1 MIRKPPEPPYTL
13 LLLAAVGVALMTP
26 VFWYVRFVRFAW
38 PTVDREARQLSLSQA
53 WDCLAVWKLSECR
66 AHLESIGT
74 PLASAA
80 MRNQVWVV
88 APLVAAVALLGICAY
103 LRWFA
108 IQRRVIVS
116 GMVVEG
122 MDALLKAG
130 AHEQKNNRYAKTRG
144 IHMFNGWH
152 YTLQR
157 ETNHTFILGAPGGGK
172 TVTFRRMIG
181 SVVAR
186 GDKAIIFDEKGDYTR
201 IVPHSV
207 RDGKEI
213 PPLLIA
219 PQDDRSAVW
228 DIAADLVVSQDAVEL
243 AQRIIPDNGHPFF
256 TQSARAVLAGCA
268 IKLMA
273 EKPNAWTWLDLLN
286 ETRQDQEQL
295 LRIMLK
301 YQRGADIFLTA
312 DYKQVMSTL
321 GQLETN
327 MRLLEMLATA
337 WPTYEGRQRFR
348 LREWL
353 VNKTDQRT
361 VIIQHSGRYA
371 ELSDGWISALYAV
384 AVSTVTDSNLLSD
397 NDLRRLW
404 FFLDEWGQ
412 LPEIRDFERFIT
424 LGRSKGV
431 CAVLGLQDLSQ
442 IAKNYGQEVLDILMA
457 SVGTKIITRINFG
470 PTAERM
476 ERDLGE
482 TTFYEYRRDMMSDGS
497 VKWIKETHVANPIE
511 RSEFDTMLGVDDKGV
526 LAFVTGVGK
535 NVYHVKFP
543 FADDAR
549 DHRPSNV
556 PAAWTYTFKPT
567 GTFTSDADIDLY
579 VKAVLGN
586 KTPPPRGALPAGA
599 ADQEEE
605 LPLEEAFNAAA
616 KEARENGD
624 AEPNPDSSGKGTASV
639 DLFENYR

>member
-1 MIRKPPEPPYTL
+1 MIRKPADAPYGIIAISA
-13 LLLAAVGVALMTP
+13 AAVALLSP
-26 VFWYVRFVRFAW
+26 FFWYVRFVQNAW
-38 PTVDREARQLSLSQA
+38 PTTAGHAQRLTFSQA
-53 WDCLAVWKLSECR
+53 LDCYAVWKFGVCR
-66 AHLESIGT
+66 AHLEAIGS
-74 PLASAA
+74 PLASAV
-80 MRNQVWVV
+80 MRNQVWVI
-88 APLVAAVALLGICAY
+88 APLFAGIVLLGICAY
-103 LRWFA
+103 LKWFA
-108 IQRRVIVS
+108 IHHRVIIS

-122 MDALLKAG
+122 MDALLRASR
-130 AHEQKNNRYAKTRG
+130 HEQKHSRYAKTRG

-181 SVVAR
+181 SVVTR

-201 IVPHSV
+201 IVPPSA
-207 RDGKEI
+207 RNGNEI
-213 PPLLIA
+213 TPILIA

-228 DIAADLVVSQDAVEL
+228 DIAADLIVSQDAVEL

-273 EKPNAWTWLDLLN
+273 EKPKEWTWLDLLN
-286 ETRQDQEQL
+286 ETRQDQEKL

-361 VIIQHSGRYA
+361 VIVQHSGRYA

-397 NDLRRLW
+397 NDLRRIW

-412 LPEIRDFERFIT
+412 LPEIKDFERFVT

-442 IAKNYGQEVLDILMA
+442 IAKNYGHEVLDILMA

-476 ERDLGE
+476 ERDLGD
-482 TTFYEYRRDMMSDGS
+482 TTFYDYRRDMMTDGT
-497 VKWIKETHVANPIE
+497 VKWLKETHAASPIE

-526 LAFVTGVGK
+526 SAFVTGIGK

-543 FADDAR
+543 FAEDNR
-549 DHRPSNV
+549 DYRASNV
-556 PAAWTYTFKPT
+556 PAEWTSKFKPT
-567 GTFTSDADIDLY
+567 GTFTSDEDIDLY
-579 VKAVLGN
+579 VKAVLGD
-586 KTPPPRGALPAGA
+586 KRSPPRGGLPTVEPK
-599 ADQEEE
+599 QEEP
-605 LPLEEAFNAAA
+605 PLEEAFNDAA
-616 KEARENGD
+616 KEARENTR
-624 AEPNPDSSGKGTASV
+624 AAPIPESSGKGAAQV
-639 DLFENYR
+639 DLFEQYR